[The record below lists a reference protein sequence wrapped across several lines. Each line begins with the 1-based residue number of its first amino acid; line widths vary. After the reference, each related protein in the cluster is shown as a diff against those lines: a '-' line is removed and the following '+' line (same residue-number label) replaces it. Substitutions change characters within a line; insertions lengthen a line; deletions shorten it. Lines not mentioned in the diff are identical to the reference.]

1 MPWLAQALMK
11 FCVVMVP
18 LLTGEVRYARYCSKV
33 QELPVMHGWLTCWC
47 S

>member
-11 FCVVMVP
+11 FWVVMVP
-18 LLTGEVRYARYCSKV
+18 LLVGDVRIARYCSKV
-33 QELPVMHGWLTCWC
+33 VVPWIEGWLTCWC